1 MNPSREEALVAL
13 ALMKPAAERA
23 AFLERECGDD
33 ADLRRRVEELLATH
47 KSPDSFL
54 DPKAAP
60 PDKATV
66 IIPPEEGPGSLIGR
80 YKILE
85 KIGEGGFGIVYVAEQ
100 KEPVK
105 RRVALKIIKLGMDTK
120 QVVARFEAERQALA
134 LMDHLNIAKVFDAG
148 ATGTGRPF
156 FVMELVKGISITK
169 YCDQEKLSTRHRLDL
184 FMKVCQAIQH
194 AHQKGIIHRD
204 IKPSNILV
212 TLHDGVPV
220 PKVIDF
226 GIAKATAGSLTEQ
239 TLFTRFEQ
247 FLGTPAYMSPE
258 QAEAGRMDIDTR
270 SDIYSLG
277 VVLYELLTGR
287 TPFDSKAL
295 LEQGIEELILTL
307 REVEPPRPSTRLS
320 TLAPADLET
329 VARSQRCEVAKL
341 VPSLRADLD
350 WIVMKALDK
359 DRTRRYETANGLA
372 RDIERHL
379 NNEPVAARPP
389 SAAYRLQ
396 KLVRRNRLTFAAAA
410 AVVAALLL
418 GLAASTLEAV
428 RLQRAEGVAT
438 KAAAVAEEQR
448 QRAAESELT
457 ARREAYA
464 SDMYL
469 AQQRLKDNDLGQ
481 ARRLLDRH
489 RPQPGEEDLRGWEWR
504 YLWQLT
510 RSTALVTLT
519 NRPVRGWSLSFSSDG
534 SRLAV
539 GWMDGRVDLWDVPGR
554 RWIQSLTV
562 GGKDQPEHVAFSPV
576 RNLLAAISETDDVS
590 LYDLETGRES
600 ILWRSPDQGSW
611 SVRDLEFS
619 QDGSRVVIYASTYSQ
634 ERGDAV
640 WVVNVSSAKIESRH
654 PTGGSFSYHFGAAQL
669 SADNQRLFLAR
680 PDPLNYRCGLQ
691 CLDLRTGKEL
701 WQTEPQRDSGITA
714 LAISPDGRV
723 LASSSGF
730 EDLGIRIWDVDTGRL
745 LVRLDGHSHFVCR
758 LAFSK
763 DGRRLISAACD
774 QSIRIWDTGTWTE
787 AKVLR
792 GHRDAVNAVAISQ
805 TAHLIA
811 SASMNGDLM
820 LWNDEGN
827 QANDGYLRL
836 PNNLLGVM
844 PLDHSRVVLVHPN
857 NPPEWFD
864 LSRGTPLG
872 SIAELGP
879 STNVCGFGTNWLCHW
894 DGTNQIL
901 VDEWTGSR
909 FSQLGAVTLDPGT
922 RPIEALFNPAR
933 QLVAWNEAVASNSVF
948 LATLATPGRRRE
960 LKSKIDG
967 LCPYLFSDDG
977 KYLTAIAPQSE
988 SLCLWNVDAGQ
999 SVIPLSEQVSDA
1011 AFAIGGRVL
1020 VALGRV
1026 SPDDNEIRFY
1036 DLDHPDRAPRRI
1048 SGKHEPSALALSPDG
1063 RLVAASTQASLVRL
1077 CDAATGE
1084 LIADLPG
1091 YSRGVAFSKDGR
1103 RLISAGGGRET
1114 VELLDVGTRQA
1125 LLHLVGTGP
1134 VLKEAL
1140 WSADGDTIIVG
1151 SPQRV
1156 WQAWHA
1162 PSWEEIAA
1170 AEKSTEGKTQ

>member
-1 MNPSREEALVAL
+1 MATNQDKLIEIFSEAL
-13 ALMKPAAERA
+13 
-23 AFLERECGDD
+23 G
-33 ADLRRRVEELLATH
+33 
-47 KSPDSFL
+47 
-54 DPKAAP
+54 KA
-60 PDKATV
+60 
-66 IIPPEEGPGSLIGR
+66 PPEERNRYLAQACGEDCELRRQVDSLLQAQSEAGSFLHQPVVTPEGNGPSAVEGPGTVIGR
-80 YKILE
+80 YKLLQQ
-85 KIGEGGFGIVYVAEQ
+85 IGEGGFGLVFMAEQ
-100 KEPVK
+100 LEPV
-105 RRVALKIIKLGMDTK
+105 RRMVALKLIKAGMDTRE
-120 QVVARFEAERQALA
+120 VVARFEAERQALA
-134 LMDHLNIAKVFDAG
+134 LMDHPNVARVLDG
-148 ATGTGRPF
+148 GTTVSGRPY
-156 FVMELVKGISITK
+156 FVMDLVKGIPITDF
-169 YCDQEKLSTRHRLDL
+169 CDQNQLPSEARLRL
-184 FMKVCQAIQH
+184 FMQVCAGVQH

-204 IKPSNILV
+204 LKPSNVLV
-212 TLHDGVPV
+212 TVQEGQPV

-226 GIAKATAGSLTEQ
+226 GIAKAIGQKLTER

-247 FLGTPAYMSPE
+247 LIGTPAYMSPE
-258 QAEAGRMDIDTR
+258 QAEWGGVDIDTR

-277 VVLYELLTGR
+277 ALLYELLTGT
-287 TPFDSKAL
+287 TPFEKETLARAAL
-295 LEQGIEELILTL
+295 DEVRRMI
-307 REVEPPRPSTRLS
+307 RETEPPTPSMRLQG
-320 TLAPADLET
+320 LGQRLNET
-329 VARSQRCEVAKL
+329 AQRRHAE
-341 VPSLRADLD
+341 PSLLPRLVRGDLD
-350 WIVMKALDK
+350 WIAMKALEK
-359 DRTRRYETANGLA
+359 DRARRYETANGLA
-372 RDIERHL
+372 RDVERHL
-379 NNEPVAARPP
+379 NGEPVVAGPP
-389 SAAYRLQ
+389 SNIYRAG
-396 KLVRRNRLTFAAAA
+396 KFMRRHRLA
-410 AVVAALLL
+410 VAAFAGITLALAVGLVLGLL
-418 GLAASTLEAV
+418 GFA
-428 RLQRAEGVAT
+428 Q
-438 KAAAVAEEQR
+438 
-448 QRAAESELT
+448 
-457 ARREAYA
+457 ARRAGQQSRRLLYA

-469 AQQRLKDNDLGQ
+469 AQQELKDNDLGQ

-519 NRPVRGWSLSFSSDG
+519 NRPVRGWSLSFSPDG

-576 RNLLAAISETDDVS
+576 RNLLAAISETNDVS

-669 SADNQRLFLAR
+669 STDNQRLFLAR
-680 PDPLNYRCGLQ
+680 SDRLNYHCGLQ

-792 GHRDAVNAVAISQ
+792 GHRDPVNAVAISQ

-948 LATLATPGRRRE
+948 LATLATPGRRME

-967 LCPYLFSDDG
+967 LFPYRFSDDG
-977 KYLTAIAPQSE
+977 KYLTAIAPQSD

-1020 VALGRV
+1020 VALGRL

-1063 RLVAASTQASLVRL
+1063 RLVAASTQAGLVRL
-1077 CDAATGE
+1077 CDAAPGK

-1103 RLISAGGGRET
+1103 RLISAGAGREA
-1114 VELLDVGTRQA
+1114 VKLLDVGTRQE
-1125 LLHLVGTGP
+1125 LLNLVGTGP
-1134 VLKEAL
+1134 VLQEAL

-1151 SPQRV
+1151 SQGQA

-1170 AEKSTEGKTQ
+1170 VEAKEKTAAQQP